1 MWTRLAA
8 LTPLFVL
15 VAGGF
20 FAGGLV
26 TDDVVVVTGGG
37 TVVVVVG
44 VVAVVVV
51 VTATLAGAH
60 DTEPVTGSTVAGTRW
75 SASYGGSLSW
85 PLTRS

>member
-8 LTPLFVL
+8 LTPLCVL
-15 VAGGF
+15 VAGGLG
-20 FAGGLV
+20 AGGLGA
-26 TDDVVVVTGGG
+26 DDVVVVTGGG
-37 TVVVVVG
+37 TVVVV
-44 VVAVVVV
+44 VVVV